1 LNLFAKKTLSI
12 GGEVLCPGD
21 KSISQRAVIIGSL
34 LNEDIEINGFLNAE
48 DPIST
53 VNALNIIGSSIQV
66 TDTSVV
72 IKKRPI
78 PFISPKKNVDL
89 GNSGTGMRLMMGLIA
104 SLDIN
109 ATLTGDES
117 LSKRPMLRV
126 ADPLNDM
133 GASINCS
140 EGQPPVT
147 ISKGLIKNSF
157 SYDMP
162 IASAQVKSSII
173 LAGLASNLNVS
184 VTEKHLT
191 RDHTEKM
198 IKYFGGNI
206 ECKKQD
212 YGNVISYK
220 SSKLVPKNSYEVVGD
235 FSSAAFLIVACLIAK
250 NSKVVIKN
258 VGLNPT
264 RSGLIEILQ
273 SMGGKI
279 TIQNNSLTCNEEV
292 GDILVESSS
301 LVGIEIEGGI
311 IPNII
316 DEIPILSIA
325 ASFASGETL
334 IKDASEL
341 RVKESDR
348 LTAISDGLNEID
360 ISHELFEDGIKIKG
374 SKKSISG
381 NPEVNS
387 YGDHRIAMSF
397 LIASLRSENGIT
409 VVNCKNIFTSFPNF
423 IDIMKTLGVDIDE
436 T

>member
-1 LNLFAKKTLSI
+1 MNLFAKKTLSI
-12 GGEVLCPGD
+12 NGEVLCPGD

-53 VNALNIIGSSIQV
+53 VNALNAIGSSIKV
-66 TDTSVV
+66 NNNSVV

-78 PFISPKKNVDL
+78 PFISPERNVDL
-89 GNSGTGMRLMMGLIA
+89 GNSGTGMRLIMGLIA
-104 SLDIN
+104 SLDIH

-126 ADPLNDM
+126 ADPLNNM

-147 ISKGLIKNSF
+147 ISKGLIKNNF
-157 SYDMP
+157 SYVMP

-184 VTEKHLT
+184 VTEKHPT

-198 IKYFGGNI
+198 IQYFGGNI

-212 YGNVISYK
+212 SGNVISYK

-250 NSKVVIKN
+250 DSKIVIKN

-264 RSGLIEILQ
+264 RCGLIKVLQ

-279 TIQNNSLTCNEEV
+279 IIQNNSLTCNEEV
-292 GDILVESSS
+292 GDILVESSR
-301 LVGIEIEGGI
+301 LKGVEIGGDI

-325 ASFASGETL
+325 ASFAKGETS

-348 LTAISDGLNEID
+348 LSAISDGLHEID

-374 SKKSISG
+374 SQKNIIG
-381 NPEVNS
+381 NPKVNS

-423 IDIMKTLGVDIDE
+423 TDLLKTLGVDIDE

>member
-1 LNLFAKKTLSI
+1 MNLFAKKALSI
-12 GGEVLCPGD
+12 NGEVLCPGD

-53 VNALNIIGSSIQV
+53 VNALNAIGSSIKV
-66 TDTSVV
+66 NDNSVV

-78 PFISPKKNVDL
+78 PFISPERNVDL
-89 GNSGTGMRLMMGLIA
+89 GNSGTGMRLIMGLIA
-104 SLDIN
+104 SLDIH

-126 ADPLNDM
+126 ADPLNNM

-147 ISKGLIKNSF
+147 ISKGLIKNNF
-157 SYDMP
+157 SYVMP

-184 VTEKHLT
+184 VTEKHPT

-198 IKYFGGNI
+198 IQYFGGNI
-206 ECKKQD
+206 ECKKQNS
-212 YGNVISYK
+212 GNVISYK

-250 NSKVVIKN
+250 DSKIVIKN

-264 RSGLIEILQ
+264 RSGLIKVLQ

-279 TIQNNSLTCNEEV
+279 TIQNNSLTCCEEV
-292 GDILVESSS
+292 GDIIVESSR
-301 LVGIEIEGGI
+301 LKGVEIGGDI

-325 ASFASGETL
+325 ASFAKGETS

-348 LTAISDGLNEID
+348 LSAISDGLHEID

-374 SKKSISG
+374 SQINIIG
-381 NPEVNS
+381 NPKVNS

-423 IDIMKTLGVDIDE
+423 TDLLKTLGVDIDE

>member
-1 LNLFAKKTLSI
+1 MNLFAKKALSI
-12 GGEVLCPGD
+12 NGEVLCPGD

-53 VNALNIIGSSIQV
+53 VNALNAIGSSIKV
-66 TDTSVV
+66 NNNSVV

-78 PFISPKKNVDL
+78 PFISPERNVDL
-89 GNSGTGMRLMMGLIA
+89 GNSGTGMRLIMGLIA
-104 SLDIN
+104 SLDIH

-147 ISKGLIKNSF
+147 ISKGLIKNNF
-157 SYDMP
+157 SYVMP

-184 VTEKHLT
+184 VTEKHPT

-198 IKYFGGNI
+198 IQYFGGNI

-212 YGNVISYK
+212 LGNVISYK

-250 NSKVVIKN
+250 DSKIVIKN

-264 RSGLIEILQ
+264 RCGLIKVLQ

-279 TIQNNSLTCNEEV
+279 TIQNNSLTCCEEV
-292 GDILVESSS
+292 GDILVESSR
-301 LVGIEIEGGI
+301 LEGVEIGGDI

-325 ASFASGETL
+325 ASFAKGETS

-348 LTAISDGLNEID
+348 LSAISDGLHEID

-374 SKKSISG
+374 SQINIIG
-381 NPEVNS
+381 NPKVNS

-423 IDIMKTLGVDIDE
+423 TDLLKTLGVDIDE

>member
-1 LNLFAKKTLSI
+1 MNLFAKKTLSI
-12 GGEVLCPGD
+12 NGEVLCPGD

-53 VNALNIIGSSIQV
+53 VNALNAIGSSIKV
-66 TDTSVV
+66 NNNSVV

-78 PFISPKKNVDL
+78 PFISPERNVDL
-89 GNSGTGMRLMMGLIA
+89 GNSGTGMRLIMGLIA
-104 SLDIN
+104 SLDIH

-133 GASINCS
+133 GASIKCS

-147 ISKGLIKNSF
+147 ILKGLIKNNF
-157 SYDMP
+157 SYVMP

-184 VTEKHLT
+184 VTEKHPT

-198 IKYFGGNI
+198 IQYFGGNI

-212 YGNVISYK
+212 LGNVISYK

-235 FSSAAFLIVACLIAK
+235 FSSAAFLIVAGLIAK
-250 NSKVVIKN
+250 DSKIVIKN

-264 RSGLIEILQ
+264 RSGLIKVLQ

-279 TIQNNSLTCNEEV
+279 TIQNNSLTCCEEV
-292 GDILVESSS
+292 GDILVESSR
-301 LVGIEIEGGI
+301 LEGVEIGGDI

-325 ASFASGETL
+325 ASFAKGETS

-348 LTAISDGLNEID
+348 LSAISDGLHEID

-374 SKKSISG
+374 SQINIIG
-381 NPEVNS
+381 NPKVNS

-423 IDIMKTLGVDIDE
+423 TDLLKTLGVDIDE

>member
-1 LNLFAKKTLSI
+1 MNLFAKKTLSI
-12 GGEVLCPGD
+12 NGEVLCPGD

-34 LNEDIEINGFLNAE
+34 LNEDIKINGFLNAE

-53 VNALNIIGSSIQV
+53 VNALNAIGSSIKV
-66 TDTSVV
+66 NNTAVV

-78 PFISPKKNVDL
+78 SFISPERNVDL

-104 SLDIN
+104 SLDIQ
-109 ATLTGDES
+109 ATLSGDES

-126 ADPLNDM
+126 SDPLNNM

-147 ISKGLIKNSF
+147 ISKGLIKNNF
-157 SYDMP
+157 SYVMP
-162 IASAQVKSSII
+162 ISSAQVKSSII
-173 LAGLASNLNVS
+173 LAGLASNVNVS
-184 VTEKHLT
+184 VTEKHPT

-198 IKYFGGNI
+198 IQYFGGNI
-206 ECKKQD
+206 KCKKQD
-212 YGNVISYK
+212 SGNVISYK
-220 SSKLVPKNSYEVVGD
+220 SSTLIPKNSYEVVGD

-250 NSKVVIKN
+250 DSKIVIKN

-264 RSGLIEILQ
+264 RSGLVEILQ

-279 TIQNNSLTCNEEV
+279 TIQNNSLICNEEV

-301 LVGIEIEGGI
+301 LEAIEIGGDI

-325 ASFASGETL
+325 ASFAKGETL

-348 LTAISDGLNEID
+348 LSAISDGLHEID

-374 SKKSISG
+374 SQKNIGG
-381 NPEVNS
+381 NPEVDS